1 MECIV
6 CGAILK
12 RIGKSHIRTS
22 KHLKITNDLWDDI
35 EDLKD
40 LIIEETDEI
49 KKKELIDKLKVI
61 TEKRESYM
69 NYSSRIFKDNY

>member
-1 MECIV
+1 MECVV
-6 CGAILK
+6 CGALLK

-22 KHLKITNDLWDDI
+22 KHLKITNDLWNDI

-40 LIIEETDEI
+40 SIIEETDEI
-49 KKKELIDKLKVI
+49 KKKGLIEKLKEI
-61 TEKRESYM
+61 TEKRESFM